1 MTDKPHRLSLKLDP
15 GTNWIEINWWTV
27 NVWHFERHCLQLNG
41 CRQGSLIGAF
51 QYLVCHENRQNSCYI
66 VQEDT
71 DWGRYWLNSRTRP
84 MILFSTLVRSPTVRS
99 GISLLLFHCDHW
111 HFRSVQVTQSEEPH
125 AKYWWRIPRT
135 QRRWGTCG
143 WPDIQVWSD
152 IFYPHTLENVAA
164 TPGCNSHC
172 GGHGL
177 NPHQHY
183 NHPNQDHIDIGHCCH
198 DDQNYNINI
207 LNISVQQGSHTCA
220 VTHPGER

>member
-1 MTDKPHRLSLKLDP
+1 MKNVYYIIFILSFLPLLFQALVTFPAFQNSPKHLECHLWYMTDKPHRLSLKLDP

-51 QYLVCHENRQNSCYI
+51 QYLVCHENRQHSCYI

-111 HFRSVQVTQSEEPH
+111 LFRSVQVPESEEPH
-125 AKYWWRIPRT
+125 AK
-135 QRRWGTCG
+135 
-143 WPDIQVWSD
+143 
-152 IFYPHTLENVAA
+152 
-164 TPGCNSHC
+164 
-172 GGHGL
+172 
-177 NPHQHY
+177 
-183 NHPNQDHIDIGHCCH
+183 
-198 DDQNYNINI
+198 
-207 LNISVQQGSHTCA
+207 
-220 VTHPGER
+220 